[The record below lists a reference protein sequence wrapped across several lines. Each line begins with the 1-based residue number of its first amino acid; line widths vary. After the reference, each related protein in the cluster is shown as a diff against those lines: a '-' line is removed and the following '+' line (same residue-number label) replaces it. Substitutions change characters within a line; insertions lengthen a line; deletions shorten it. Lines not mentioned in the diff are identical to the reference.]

1 MKLVFLGPP
10 GAGKG
15 TQAEALTKKLGIP
28 HIATGDIL
36 RRAVKDGSPVGL
48 KAKEFMDAGNLVPDD
63 VIIRIVKERLLQ
75 KDCEAGYIL
84 DGMPRTAVQAQALDE
99 QGVSVD
105 IVLLIQ
111 ISDEEI
117 IYRLD
122 GRRTCTNCD
131 MTYHIAVKPPENKG
145 VCDSCGT
152 KLTIRKDD
160 NAETI
165 RKRLQTYHKQT
176 MPLKKYY
183 KEQGK
188 LRVMNGTGPV
198 IKVSEKV
205 FKILGV

>member
-1 MKLVFLGPP
+1 MKLVLLGPP

-15 TQAEALTKKLGIP
+15 TQAEVLTKKFGIP

-36 RRAVKDGSPVGL
+36 RRAVKENTPVGQ
-48 KAKEFMDAGNLVPDD
+48 KAKAFMAAGNLVPDD
-63 VIIRIVKERLLQ
+63 VIIGIVKERLAQ

-99 QGVSVD
+99 QGVLID
-105 IVLLIQ
+105 LVLLFQ
-111 ISDEEI
+111 VSDEEI
-117 IYRLD
+117 LYRLD
-122 GRRTCTNCD
+122 GRRTCANCD
-131 MTYHIAVKPPENKG
+131 MTYHIAVRPPENEG

-152 KLTIRKDD
+152 NLTIRKDD
-160 NAETI
+160 NAVTI

-188 LRVMNGTGPV
+188 LRIMNGKGPV
-198 IKVSEKV
+198 AKITENV
-205 FKILGV
+205 FRILGV

>member
-1 MKLVFLGPP
+1 MKLILLGPP

-15 TQAEALTKKLGIP
+15 TQAEELTKKLGIP

-36 RRAVKDGSPVGL
+36 RHAVIDGTPIGL
-48 KAKEFMDAGNLVPDD
+48 KAKAFMDAGNLVPDD
-63 VIIRIVKERLLQ
+63 VIIGIVKERLSQ

-84 DGMPRTAVQAQALDE
+84 DGMPRTDVQAQALDE
-99 QGVSVD
+99 QGVSIDV
-105 IVLLIQ
+105 VLLIQ
-111 ISDEEI
+111 IPDEEI

-131 MTYHIAVKPPENKG
+131 MTYHIAVKPPENEG
-145 VCDSCGT
+145 VCDFCGT

-165 RKRLQTYHKQT
+165 RKRLHTYHKQT
-176 MPLKKYY
+176 APLKKYY
-183 KEQGK
+183 KGQGK
-188 LRVMNGTGPV
+188 LKIMNGTGPV
-198 IKVSEKV
+198 DKITEKV